1 MNLKFSRVRLVVGLA
16 GLVILAAYLATGG
29 SFGRKG
35 SIAIEFGMNPREFDG
50 LAVEIDGKPAG
61 KLEAKGQGTRST
73 FRVSSGEHTVRVLH
87 PTYPSVVRT
96 VTTGGGPSR
105 KSQTRIFFSSTA
117 FPGRWRKRTGS
128 APAIFL
134 FVPSGGM

>member
-1 MNLKFSRVRLVVGLA
+1 LA

-29 SFGRKG
+29 SIGRKG
-35 SIAIEFGMNPREFDG
+35 SIAIEFGLNPREFDG

-61 KLEAKGQGTRST
+61 KLQARGQETRTT

-96 VTTGGGPSR
+96 VTTGGGDG
-105 KSQTRIFFSSTA
+105 QA
-117 FPGRWRKRTGS
+117 L
-128 APAIFL
+128 L
-134 FVPSGGM
+134 FVGFAEMAAADGRPEIVVTFR